1 MKRPF
6 EISFEFPLHTCLL
19 LKISGGKYLAVFNSF
34 IHRKKV
40 ENWVVLPLQL
50 TKYYVLSNLM
60 ILPISIAR
68 EGFY

>member
-6 EISFEFPLHTCLL
+6 EISLEFPLHTYLL

-40 ENWVVLPLQL
+40 ENWVAFTLAIDQ
-50 TKYYVLSNLM
+50 
-60 ILPISIAR
+60 IA
-68 EGFY
+68 EFSQHSQTD